1 MTYDRTYS
9 EMIRKPTY
17 LERFEYLSLGG
28 VAFDETFGHS
38 RFLNQGFYTSA
49 EWKKVRRNVVARDL
63 ACDLAWPDYPIKGRL
78 IVHHIN
84 PITEFDIIHGSD
96 SMIDMDNLVCVSHMT
111 HNAIHFGD
119 RNLLPKDIV
128 VRKPGDTKLW

>member
-63 ACDLAWPDYPIKGRL
+63 ACDLAWPDYPINGRL